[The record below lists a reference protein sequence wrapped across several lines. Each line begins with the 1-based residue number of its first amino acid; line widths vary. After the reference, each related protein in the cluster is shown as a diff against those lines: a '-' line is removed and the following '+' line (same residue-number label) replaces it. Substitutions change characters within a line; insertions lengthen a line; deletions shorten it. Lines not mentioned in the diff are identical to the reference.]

1 MTKRSTYAFC
11 GMAAVFAVAAAAA
24 PARAITTYGTLSNF
38 DAVNDTGQVCN
49 GFRIELDGISTTN
62 VTYTFGTPYNR
73 YGTPTVTDI
82 PGGGGVYVEYA
93 ATWSGSAWSMY
104 TPAATTAIT
113 TGGHQFWT
121 GGDPNYPLKGPNGG
135 VPGDHFGLGLTANP
149 TKTVYQWL
157 SGNTAGQ
164 LNVVGTS
171 INLPAPIVTAQAPN
185 NAQAPAAVQV
195 VVQAPPAP
203 VSLFGTPIWVKV
215 FFSDGP
221 AEPVPLEDLV
231 VGNAAVNNNVEFEWL
246 LLQKGYAG
254 HESLDSGLND
264 LNQDAQSFVQRY
276 EFYKYNP
283 VAGFDGDG
291 QALVDAPGDLSNPWE
306 VGSFIGSNIVALN
319 LAALPVPEPASL
331 GVLAVGAVGL
341 LLRRRR
347 A

>member
-1 MTKRSTYAFC
+1 MTKRNTYALW
-11 GMAAVFAVAAAAA
+11 GMIAVLAVAAA
-24 PARAITTYGTLSNF
+24 PARAVTTYGTLSNF
-38 DAVNDTGQVCN
+38 DAVNDTGQTCN
-49 GFRIELDGISTTN
+49 GFRIELDGISTSD

-73 YGTPTVTDI
+73 YGTPTVTSI

-93 ATWSGSAWSMY
+93 ATWNGSAWSMY

-121 GGDPNYPLKGPNGG
+121 GGDPNYPLKGAG
-135 VPGDHFGLGLTANP
+135 VPGDHFGLGLTATP

-157 SGNTAGQ
+157 AGNASGGT

-171 INLPAPIVTAQAPN
+171 INLPAPAITSASAQVNP
-185 NAQAPAAVQV
+185 QAPAAVRV
-195 VVQAPPAP
+195 VVAAPPAP
-203 VSLFGTPIWVKV
+203 SLFGTPIWAKV

-231 VGNAAVNNNVEFEWL
+231 VGNPVVNDAVESEWL

-264 LNQDAQSFVQRY
+264 LNPGAQSFVQRY

-283 VAGFDGDG
+283 AAGFDTDG
-291 QALVDAPGDLSNPWE
+291 QALVDTPTAGNPWE

-319 LAALPVPEPASL
+319 LAELPAPEPTSL

-347 A
+347 G